1 MDEIQPRP
9 SIFDKKQMKSA
20 VAYSIF
26 EQSVKDYHVLDRI
39 DQPYNNPHPP
49 KSLSYLMYRKNW
61 IDTIQWHYE
70 DLIRDPGIKPVEALE
85 LKRKIDASNQDRTDT
100 VEDIDSYF
108 LNQFNS
114 VTPQAD
120 ATSNTESPAWAYDRL
135 SILSLKIYHMLEES
149 QRNTASA
156 THRQQCADKLAV
168 LQTQRQDLS
177 RSIDQLLDDLSA
189 GRKTMKV
196 YKQMKMYNDKALNPV
211 LYTSKK
217 E

>member
-1 MDEIQPRP
+1 
-9 SIFDKKQMKSA
+9 MKSSA
-20 VAYSIF
+20 AYFIF

-70 DLIRDPGIKPVEALE
+70 DLIRDLGIKPVEALE

-120 ATSNTESPAWAYDRL
+120 ATSNTESPAWAYDRI

-168 LQTQRQDLS
+168 LQTQREDLS
-177 RSIDQLLDDLSA
+177 RSIDQLLDDLST

-196 YKQMKMYNDKALNPV
+196 YKQMKCIMTRRSTLFST
-211 LYTSKK
+211 LQKK
-217 E
+217 NKWANQNTL

>member
-1 MDEIQPRP
+1 
-9 SIFDKKQMKSA
+9 MKSA
-20 VAYSIF
+20 AAYSIF
-26 EQSVKDYHVLDRI
+26 EQSVKDYHVLGCI

-49 KSLSYLMYRKNW
+49 KSLSHLLYRKNW

-70 DLIRDPGIKPVEALE
+70 DLIRDPGINPVEALE
-85 LKRKIDASNQDRTDT
+85 LKRKIDTSNQDRTDT

-108 LNQFNS
+108 LDQFSS
-114 VTPQAD
+114 VIPQAD

-156 THRQQCADKLAV
+156 THRQQCTDKLVV
-168 LQTQRQDLS
+168 LQTQREDLF
-177 RSIDQLLDDLSA
+177 RAIDQLLDDLSA

>member
-1 MDEIQPRP
+1 
-9 SIFDKKQMKSA
+9 MKSSA
-20 VAYSIF
+20 AYSIF

-70 DLIRDPGIKPVEALE
+70 DLIRDLGIKPVEALE

-120 ATSNTESPAWAYDRL
+120 ATSNTESPAWAYDRI

-168 LQTQRQDLS
+168 LQTQREDLS

>member
-1 MDEIQPRP
+1 
-9 SIFDKKQMKSA
+9 MKSA
-20 VAYSIF
+20 AAYSIF

-39 DQPYNNPHPP
+39 DQPYYNPHPP
-49 KSLSYLMYRKNW
+49 KSLSHLMYRKNW

-70 DLIRDPGIKPVEALE
+70 DIIRDPGINPLEALE
-85 LKRKIDASNQDRTDT
+85 LKRKIDASNQDRTEI
-100 VEDIDSYF
+100 VECIDSYF
-108 LNQFNS
+108 LNQFSS
-114 VTPQAD
+114 VTLQAD
-120 ATSNTESPAWAYDRL
+120 APTNTESPAWAYDRL

-156 THRQQCADKLAV
+156 THRQQCADKLEA
-168 LQTQRQDLS
+168 LKTLREDLS
-177 RSIDQLLDDLSA
+177 RAIDQLLNDLSA

-196 YKQMKMYNDKALNPV
+196 YKQMKMYNDEELNPV

>member
-1 MDEIQPRP
+1 
-9 SIFDKKQMKSA
+9 MKSA
-20 VAYSIF
+20 AAYSIF
-26 EQSVKDYHVLDRI
+26 EQSVKDYHVLERI

-49 KSLSYLMYRKNW
+49 KSLSHLMYRKNW

-70 DLIRDPGIKPVEALE
+70 DLIRDPGINPVEALE
-85 LKRKIDASNQDRTDT
+85 LKRKIDISNQNRTDT
-100 VEDIDSYF
+100 VEYIDNYF
-108 LNQFNS
+108 LDQFSS
-114 VTPQAD
+114 VTPQVD

-156 THRQQCADKLAV
+156 SHRQQCADKLEV
-168 LQTQRQDLS
+168 LQTQREDLS
-177 RSIDQLLDDLSA
+177 RAIDQLLDDLSG

-211 LYTSKK
+211 LYNSKK

>member
-1 MDEIQPRP
+1 
-9 SIFDKKQMKSA
+9 MKSA
-20 VAYSIF
+20 AAYSIF
-26 EQSVKDYHVLDRI
+26 EQSVKDYHVLGRI

-49 KSLSYLMYRKNW
+49 KSLSHLMYRKNW

-70 DLIRDPGIKPVEALE
+70 DLIRDPGINPVEALE
-85 LKRKIDASNQDRTDT
+85 LKRKIDTSNQDRTDT

-108 LNQFNS
+108 LDQFSS
-114 VTPQAD
+114 VIPQAD

-156 THRQQCADKLAV
+156 THRQQCTDKLAV
-168 LQTQRQDLS
+168 LQTQREDLS
-177 RSIDQLLDDLSA
+177 QAIDQLLDDLST